1 MPAGS
6 DSQDT
11 LKKVA

>member
-6 DSQDT
+6 DGQDT
-11 LKKVA
+11 LKKVV